1 MVLSP
6 WAAAVAGALLARR
19 PLAAMGVAAWAVQR
33 LVPQLPELSRP
44 WLAAVRII
52 GLGTAGAAAQTA
64 DAVNRHYWP
73 ISALA
78 CAVSARA
85 RRTVAAVALAEG
97 VVDWLRHRDRDP
109 SVRPGL
115 LGHVV
120 AHRLDDLAYGAGLWC
135 GALRHR
141 TLEPLRPLGPRF
153 ATATADLGVR
163 LLSDPNPPR
172 VLRRS
177 GELR

>member
-1 MVLSP
+1 MH
-6 WAAAVAGALLARR
+6 
-19 PLAAMGVAAWAVQR
+19 R

-44 WLAAVRII
+44 WLAAIRII
-52 GLGTAGAAAQTA
+52 GLGTVGAVAQTA

-73 ISALA
+73 LSVLA

-109 SVRPGL
+109 VAQPGL

-120 AHRLDDLAYGAGLWC
+120 AHRLDDLAYGAGLWW

-141 TLEPLRPLGPRF
+141 TLEPLRPLGPRS
-153 ATATADLGVR
+153 ATAGAGH
-163 LLSDPNPPR
+163 PNPPR
-172 VLRRS
+172 VLR
-177 GELR
+177 